1 MHNHRSVHTTSRFT
15 KLLIFLNAWLILV
28 VLVLNLFCT
37 SQNKLYTRNY
47 NCRKM
52 FPLWGISKDFKSRI
66 WNRNLKSLHILIKKA
81 RKCEWFSSWNGVSFI
96 QPVSTL
102 FKSCFAPVKAGH
114 KFTMCSRHQLLKTL
128 LPFST
133 LNDPTSL
140 LKVSSRN
147 IAFTDLRNCF
157 IPLFFHIKLLAFG
170 TIRNHTF

>member
-1 MHNHRSVHTTSRFT
+1 
-15 KLLIFLNAWLILV
+15 
-28 VLVLNLFCT
+28 
-37 SQNKLYTRNY
+37 
-47 NCRKM
+47 M
-52 FPLWGISKDFKSRI
+52 FPFWGISKDFKSRI

-81 RKCEWFSSWNGVSFI
+81 RKCEWFSSRNGVSFI

-157 IPLFFHIKLLAFG
+157 IPLFFQIKLLAFG
-170 TIRNHTF
+170 TIRNYTFKGSQGNLKLFHTHLMAKIFHVCTQIRNSPVIPSIGVTSQEEPTNKS